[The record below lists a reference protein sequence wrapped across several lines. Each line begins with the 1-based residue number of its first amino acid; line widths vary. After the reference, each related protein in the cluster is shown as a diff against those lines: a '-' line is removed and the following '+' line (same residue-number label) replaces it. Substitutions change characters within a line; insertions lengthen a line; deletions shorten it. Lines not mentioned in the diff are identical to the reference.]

1 MVEIPKKMIRNM
13 AIMAASLVAV
23 GAVMIYP
30 NIKGLAQL
38 EAESV
43 TLRKQL
49 EEQKMLMPVFAE
61 MLNRTKGMKDNP
73 LPMPERQPL
82 STDEIRSA
90 LGKLRQRAEG
100 MNLEVTD
107 IVPGIRGFVE
117 NAQRVVVDISLTGD
131 LSSFKSYLLS
141 LNADPFIDIIQSIQ
155 VVSQTDRSQF
165 RLTVWFARKT

>member
-13 AIMAASLVAV
+13 AIMAASLIAV

-30 NIKGLAQL
+30 NIKGLAAL

-61 MLNRTKGMKDNP
+61 MRKRSMGLKDNP

-82 STDEIRSA
+82 TTDEIRSA
-90 LGKLRQRAEG
+90 LITLRQRAEG

-107 IVPGIRGFVE
+107 IVPGMRGFVE
-117 NAQRVVVDISLTGD
+117 NAQRVVVDVSLTGD
-131 LSSFKSYLLS
+131 LNNFKSYLMS
-141 LNADPFIDIIQSIQ
+141 LTADPFIDIIQTIQ

-165 RLTVWFARKT
+165 RLTLWFARKT